1 MQFHAFFYSPP
12 QVFFTKY
19 KGVVLR
25 NGSPLRG
32 NFDRVLVRLL
42 ETGITDKV
50 TQDEYNGVSRR
61 RGRHGRRFER
71 DRAEQMR
78 AARRLSED
86 EAAKSRKGVINLRQ
100 MSSPLMYYGFVVAL
114 AVLSFVAEVD

>member
-1 MQFHAFFYSPP
+1 M
-12 QVFFTKY
+12 
-19 KGVVLR
+19 VLR

-71 DRAEQMR
+71 DREEQMR
-78 AARRLSED
+78 AARRLSEGD
-86 EAAKSRKGVINLRQ
+86 AAKRRKGVINLRQ